1 MEERIIVEF
10 EMQSKDNKMGKKKL
24 LEYFGL
30 IELDNYKLGNHFFQC
45 VKSTLS
51 RKKTGPYL
59 DYSKFIKT
67 LSMLSGN
74 NEEGRLNFMYSI
86 FDVDLNGKIEKEEMR
101 NILHMYLESLM
112 AISYEN

>member
-1 MEERIIVEF
+1 
-10 EMQSKDNKMGKKKL
+10 
-24 LEYFGL
+24 
-30 IELDNYKLGNHFFQC
+30 
-45 VKSTLS
+45 
-51 RKKTGPYL
+51 
-59 DYSKFIKT
+59 
-67 LSMLSGN
+67 MLSGN